1 MIKIGDNI
9 KKFRLNNNFSNKK
22 LSKISGLSRSYI
34 FELEK
39 GVYENVS
46 INVLCKLCKALKVT
60 PNDLIPIE
68 MWKGEK
74 EDGTVNDSGSS

>member
-34 FELEK
+34 CELEK

-46 INVLCKLCKALKVT
+46 ISVLCKLCKALKVT

-74 EDGTVNDSGSS
+74 EDGIVNDSGSS